1 MKSAALQRLAMLG
14 VVCAGLHAGDVA
26 SQTVT
31 TPGQEAAFAPHPA
44 ASSGTDAEI
53 ARLQL
58 ELRQLQGK
66 EREFRSR
73 WTALSKAAQA
83 EAELPAG
90 QGAHAGSSNA
100 ASLQAQAR
108 DAERQADDA
117 ADAARSIEARIAEL
131 ERSARVEPHPA
142 GPAAPGWAAA
152 DQSRGAVKAQA
163 GNVAAIGHAPVAD
176 IPAPPHS
183 YKHAQEAKDVEEKIT
198 GSPPSV
204 SAIAVAPLPALAA
217 GPPAA
222 KAPAAVADEPVTTLA
237 DDSAKIDE
245 LVSGS
250 AGVTAPG
257 TGKVGETFSVY
268 LNVSSD
274 KLSALLASMK
284 AQHPGYTSLQGK
296 DIKLTPRMTATVS
309 GDGFDILPE
318 AAQVQ
323 VVSSTEPTTWE
334 WQVTPTQSGSRTLN
348 VLLTGSLVVEGVDT
362 PRTFYLDDE
371 HILVHVGFFG
381 FLRQYWQWLAST
393 VVIPVAGVLWAVL
406 RKRVD
411 ERGVPKPSVFTSLK
425 VRRRR
430 RTLTLQ

>member
-14 VVCAGLHAGDVA
+14 LVCAGLQAGDVA
-26 SQTVT
+26 PQTVT
-31 TPGQEAAFAPHPA
+31 ARGQEAAFTPNPA
-44 ASSGTDAEI
+44 ASAGTAAEI

-58 ELRQLQGK
+58 ELRQLQDK

-73 WTALSKAAQA
+73 WTQLSRAAQA
-83 EAELPAG
+83 EAKLPAG
-90 QGAHAGSSNA
+90 QGAHAGSPGS
-100 ASLQAQAR
+100 ASLQAQAGE
-108 DAERQADDA
+108 AERQADEA
-117 ADAARSIEARIAEL
+117 ADAARSVEARIAAL
-131 ERSARVEPHPA
+131 EWSVKVAPRPPEP
-142 GPAAPGWAAA
+142 APPRWAAA
-152 DQSRGAVKAQA
+152 DPSREAVKVQA
-163 GNVAAIGHAPVAD
+163 GNGAALGHAPVAD

-183 YKHAQEAKDVEEKIT
+183 YKHAQEAKGVEEKIT

-204 SAIAVAPLPALAA
+204 SAIAATPQPAHAA

-237 DDSAKIDE
+237 EDSAKIDE

-257 TGKVGETFSVY
+257 TGKVGDTFSVY

-296 DIKLTPRMTATVS
+296 DIKLTPRMTATIS

-348 VLLTGSLVVEGVDT
+348 VLLTGSLLVEGVDT

-371 HILVHVGFFG
+371 HILVNVGFFG
-381 FLRQYWQWLAST
+381 FLKQYWQWLSST
-393 VVIPVAGVLWAVL
+393 VVIPLAAGLWAVL

-411 ERGVPKPSVFTSLK
+411 ERGVPRPSVFTSLK
-425 VRRRR
+425 VRRRQ
-430 RTLTLQ
+430 RTLTTQ